1 VDAVL
6 AGHDHIY
13 ERIVKGDLPY
23 FVVGVSGSGL
33 SGISPNPDP
42 DSAFRYNT
50 GFGTLLIEAC
60 AASMTFT
67 FHSIADGVVDTYQV
81 GATSCINE
89 PPVAVDDSVST
100 SEGVSV
106 LVDVVA
112 NDVDANL
119 DVGSV
124 NVACGGCGLPDFG
137 VLTNHVDGTF
147 TYAPD
152 AGFVGEDSFVYEVC
166 DTGLLCDSALVTIT
180 VSASSE
186 EVTFEQRIG
195 VGSDDAE
202 ERPSGRVSLSSS
214 DLEMVQDKS
223 NTQVVGLRWDGVS
236 VPQGA
241 TIVEAWVQFQADETD
256 TGVTNLVIAGHDID
270 DSVTFVNSSGDVSG
284 RSTTTA
290 TVAWTPDPWD
300 EVGRAG
306 PAERT
311 PDLAEVIQEII
322 DRPQWAAGNGLTLVV
337 SGTGQRTAEAYNGNA
352 NAAPL
357 LHITYT
363 TG

>member
-1 VDAVL
+1 
-6 AGHDHIY
+6 
-13 ERIVKGDLPY
+13 
-23 FVVGVSGSGL
+23 
-33 SGISPNPDP
+33 
-42 DSAFRYNT
+42 
-50 GFGTLLIEAC
+50 
-60 AASMTFT
+60 
-67 FHSIADGVVDTYQV
+67 
-81 GATSCINE
+81 
-89 PPVAVDDSVST
+89 
-100 SEGVSV
+100 
-106 LVDVVA
+106 
-112 NDVDANL
+112 
-119 DVGSV
+119 
-124 NVACGGCGLPDFG
+124 
-137 VLTNHVDGTF
+137 HVDGTF

-186 EVTFEQRIG
+186 EVTFELRIG
-195 VGSDDAE
+195 MGSDDAE

-256 TGVTNLVIAGHDID
+256 TGATNLVIAGHDID

-322 DRPQWAAGNGLTLVV
+322 DRPQWAAGNGLTLIV